1 MKKIAIMLLGLALA
15 SGTALAQ
22 TTAPAGSGISVD
34 LSGNYAS
41 EPDGGF
47 GGTFGLELGGNLDL
61 TRSFDAPKSIEIQG
75 RASLGYYNW
84 DDDVA
89 GVELEYRRIPLF
101 IGGRVLTPVAPQLK
115 LYGQLGLE
123 LSFDNKENLGAGS
136 DSDTH
141 LGLTPGVGLIVPLS
155 NQFYVGADLGWHVIK
170 DSYVTLGVTVG
181 FNLP

>member
-1 MKKIAIMLLGLALA
+1 MKKVAIMILALA
-15 SGTALAQ
+15 LVSGTALAQ
-22 TTAPAGSGISVD
+22 STAPAGSGISVD
-34 LSGNYAS
+34 LSVNYAS
-41 EPDGGF
+41 EPKGGF
-47 GGTFGLELGGNLDL
+47 DGTFGLGVGGNLDL
-61 TRSFDAPKSIEIQG
+61 TKSFSAPQNIEIQG
-75 RASLGYYNW
+75 RASLSYFNW

-89 GVELEYRRIPLF
+89 GQELEYRRIPLF

-123 LSFDNKENLGAGS
+123 LSFDDRDNVGAGS

-155 NQFYVGADLGWHVIK
+155 NQFYLGADLAWHIIK
-170 DSYVTLGVTVG
+170 DDYVTLGVTVG

>member
-1 MKKIAIMLLGLALA
+1 MKKVAFIFLGLALV

-22 TTAPAGSGISVD
+22 DAAPAGSGISVD
-34 LSGNYAS
+34 LSVNYAS
-41 EPDGGF
+41 EPRGGF
-47 GGTFGLELGGNLDL
+47 DDTFGLAVGGNLDL
-61 TRSFDAPKSIEIQG
+61 TKSFSAPQNIEIQG

-101 IGGRVLTPVAPQLK
+101 LGGRVLTPVAPQLK

-123 LSFDNKENLGAGS
+123 VSFDKREFLGGS
-136 DSDTH
+136 DSDVH
-141 LGLTPGVGLIVPLS
+141 VGLTPSVGLIVPLT
-155 NQFYVGADLGWHVIK
+155 NQFYVGADLGWHIVK
-170 DSYVTLGVTVG
+170 DDYVTLGVAVG